1 MRKTKIISTLGPA
14 SDTDEVIEQLI
25 RSGTDVFRLNMSHAK
40 HEWVSDIV
48 PRIRSLSE
56 KVGKFVAILMDLQG
70 PAIRTGDLS
79 NPLELSEGDL
89 CELRLG
95 DSDPSIEKSTSVNYP
110 GLAEDLT
117 VGDIVLVDNGVI
129 QLKVKELADERIS
142 CVVLPDGVLGS
153 RRHINLPGVHVRLPA
168 LTEKDMADA
177 MLGVE
182 MEIDFVGLSFARE
195 AAHLEEL
202 RVAIEQAG
210 SRAQIVAKIEDQ
222 QAMKHLDEIILASD
236 VVMVARGDLGIEVN
250 VEELPLVQRR
260 IVSKCIKLG
269 RRVIVATHMLESM
282 LESPLPTRA
291 EVTDVANAVYEQA
304 DAVMLSGET
313 SVGQYPVKSVEL
325 LNRIA
330 TRNELA
336 GANFAEA
343 AALKTHK
350 QKTVKA
356 AVVLA
361 NSIPGCRI
369 AVFTKRGVMA
379 NYVSNLRPD
388 EAHVYAFSEDAQVL
402 RHLCLNRAVT
412 GLRAKFSDDAEET
425 VARGIDELKRRGFA
439 EEGDSVIVLSDVL
452 GGEFVQDSIHLRE
465 IE

>member
-142 CVVLPDGVLGS
+142 CVVLTDGVLGS

>member
-89 CELRLG
+89 CELRLV

-142 CVVLPDGVLGS
+142 CVVLTDGVLGS

-291 EVTDVANAVYEQA
+291 EVTDIANAVYEQA

>member
-48 PRIRSLSE
+48 PRIRSFSE

-142 CVVLPDGVLGS
+142 CVVLTDGVLGS

-412 GLRAKFSDDAEET
+412 GLRAKFSEDAEET

>member
-89 CELRLG
+89 FELRLV
-95 DSDPSIEKSTSVNYP
+95 DSDSSIVKSTSVNYP

-142 CVVLPDGVLGS
+142 CVVLTDGVLGS

>member
-142 CVVLPDGVLGS
+142 CVVLTDGVLGS

-168 LTEKDMADA
+168 LTDKDMADA

>member
-89 CELRLG
+89 FELRLV

-142 CVVLPDGVLGS
+142 CVVLTDGVLGS

>member
-14 SDTDEVIEQLI
+14 SDSDEVLDQLI
-25 RSGTDVFRLNMSHAK
+25 RSGTDVFRLNMTHAK
-40 HEWVSDIV
+40 HEWVRDIV

-56 KVGKFVAILMDLQG
+56 KCGKFVAVLMDLQG
-70 PAIRTGDLS
+70 PSIRTGDLS
-79 NPLELSEGDL
+79 DPLQLKEGDL
-89 CELRLG
+89 CELCLG
-95 DSDPSIEKSTSVNYP
+95 EAEPSIENSTSVNYP
-110 GLAEDLT
+110 GLAKDLS

-129 QLKVKELADERIS
+129 QLKVMELADDRIS
-142 CVVLPDGVLGS
+142 CVVLTDGALGS
-153 RRHINLPGVHVRLPA
+153 RRHINLPGINVRLPA
-168 LTEKDMADA
+168 LTEKDLADA
-177 MLGVE
+177 MLAAE
-182 MEIDFVGLSFARE
+182 MDIDFLGLSFARE
-195 AAHLEEL
+195 AAHIEEL
-202 RVAIEQAG
+202 RVAVEQVG
-210 SRAQIVAKIEDQ
+210 SRAQIIAKIEDQ

-250 VEELPLVQRR
+250 IEELPLVQRR
-260 IVSKCIKLG
+260 IVRKCIKLG

-304 DAVMLSGET
+304 DVVMLSGET

-325 LNRIA
+325 LDRIA

-361 NSIPGCRI
+361 NSIPDCKI

-388 EAHVYAFSEDAQVL
+388 EAHIFAFSEDVQVL
-402 RHLCLNRAVT
+402 RHLCINRAVT
-412 GLRAKFSDDAEET
+412 GIRAKFSNDPDET

-439 EEGDSVIVLSDVL
+439 EEGDSVIILSDVL

>member
-14 SDTDEVIEQLI
+14 SDSDEIIEQLI
-25 RSGTDVFRLNMSHAK
+25 RSGTDVFRLNMSHAQ
-40 HEWVSDIV
+40 HDSVRDLV

-56 KVGKFVAILMDLQG
+56 KSGKFVAVLMDLQG
-70 PAIRTGDLS
+70 PSIRTGDLPNS
-79 NPLELSEGDL
+79 LQLKEGDL
-89 CELRLG
+89 CELCLG
-95 DSDPSIEKSTSVNYP
+95 DAEPCIENSTSVNYP
-110 GLAEDLT
+110 GLAEDLSI
-117 VGDIVLVDNGVI
+117 GDIVLVDNGVI
-129 QLKVKELADERIS
+129 QLKVMQLADDRIS
-142 CVVLPDGVLGS
+142 CTVLTDGILGS
-153 RRHINLPGVHVRLPA
+153 RRHINLPGINVRLPG

-182 MEIDFVGLSFARE
+182 LGIDFLGLSFARE
-195 AAHLEEL
+195 AAHIEEL
-202 RVAIEQAG
+202 RGVVERAD

-236 VVMVARGDLGIEVN
+236 AVMVARGDLGIEVN
-250 VEELPLVQRR
+250 IEELPLVQRR

-304 DAVMLSGET
+304 DVVMLSGET

-325 LNRIA
+325 LDRIA
-330 TRNELA
+330 TRNELT
-336 GANFAEA
+336 GANFADA

-361 NSIPGCRI
+361 NSIPGCKI

-379 NYVSNLRPD
+379 NYVSNLRPND
-388 EAHVYAFSEDAQVL
+388 AHIYAFSEDSQVL

-412 GLRAKFSDDAEET
+412 GVRAKFSNDAEET
-425 VARGIDELKRRGFA
+425 VARGIEELKRRGFA